1 MQTGKKYSGRVALY
15 FEDQPEQVEAITD
28 YLHDKL
34 GFEVLRAESP
44 KEAFHHLATRRLDL
58 VILDVRIL
66 GGKER
71 LDGTKQEWKR
81 YGLYFL
87 EELRRGTA
95 SQQTPKNVPVLVI
108 TCVVDTADVEK
119 LEALGTSSMSRYRY
133 LAKPLGLDA
142 LGEVGQAVDYLL
154 SK

>member
-1 MQTGKKYSGRVALY
+1 MRSGKKYSGRVALY
-15 FEDQPEQVEAITD
+15 FEDQPEQVKAIMD

-34 GFEVLRAESP
+34 GFEVLRAEAP
-44 KEAFHHLATRRLDL
+44 KEAFHYLATRRLDL

-71 LDGTKQEWKR
+71 LDGTEQEWKR
-81 YGLYFL
+81 YGMYFL

-95 SQQTPKNVPVLVI
+95 SKKTPKNVPVLVI

-119 LEALGTSSMSRYRY
+119 LEELGTSSGGRFRY

-142 LGEVGQAVDYLL
+142 FDELGHAVDYLF
-154 SK
+154 SE